1 MAATSDSPAAAARA
15 APSTTTSAD
24 TTSSTTTTAACTR
37 PPPALPS
44 PNHVDALLAAA
55 TPADQLRALRAIKNA
70 VIGNASHKRAYLHHA
85 ALLPWLRAC
94 LDQADPARPPGSD
107 LLVQAATVVGSL
119 AQGIDEAVPLLAAH
133 DLPTSLVRLLVSST
147 TSTDAATPLLD
158 AVTRALKLLYAHAH
172 APKAALNGDAPL
184 AALVA
189 LIDRGAAAP
198 PASPAAR
205 LAANA
210 ASVLSRCCDAPA
222 MQARVV
228 ACGAVPALL
237 RLLLMVGKAA
247 PGGRA
252 RAHQA
257 ALDALGALCRD
268 NRAVAAEVVQMR
280 VNQVPMLAILMTLL
294 RDPSPTMRLLAAT
307 CVTNLYRAE
316 VLTDPQVVQEL
327 TVTVVPCLVK
337 LFGEPGPTQ
346 EGACLVFAILVSDSE
361 PMQQAGA
368 DASTIPA
375 LVDLVHRTAPS
386 STTTTS
392 SSTASAQPDTPLGLD
407 GADWYAERTARDRQH
422 EAALL
427 ALAAACAQC
436 EPARRLV
443 LESGVVKAVVKALRH
458 SSPGVRAAAGQ
469 CTKSLSRSVKSL
481 RTVLVDE
488 GVAEPL
494 CELLTDTNPAVL
506 VTAAAAICNLVLEFA
521 PMKDTIVHHG
531 GIAKLVHLVDWT
543 SATASPAEISAV
555 HVNAVWA
562 LKNLVYEAKLE
573 TKRAVMAALGYP
585 RLHALMRAPNATVR
599 EQALNLVRNLVHGG
613 DADVDDVVTGLGA
626 DRVVAAVVTALED
639 AAPGVA
645 VQALYVVVNLAAG
658 NDAHKDLVMRS
669 DAIMRHVVAALGSPA
684 ADVRLGAVWAVINL
698 TWPEESEAGTRV
710 ASLRAMGVERRL
722 QEMANDQDAKVVDRV
737 KAALM
742 QMQMTLEL

>member
-1 MAATSDSPAAAARA
+1 
-15 APSTTTSAD
+15 
-24 TTSSTTTTAACTR
+24 
-37 PPPALPS
+37 
-44 PNHVDALLAAA
+44 
-55 TPADQLRALRAIKNA
+55 
-70 VIGNASHKRAYLHHA
+70 
-85 ALLPWLRAC
+85 
-94 LDQADPARPPGSD
+94 
-107 LLVQAATVVGSL
+107 
-119 AQGIDEAVPLLAAH
+119 
-133 DLPTSLVRLLVSST
+133 
-147 TSTDAATPLLD
+147 
-158 AVTRALKLLYAHAH
+158 
-172 APKAALNGDAPL
+172 
-184 AALVA
+184 
-189 LIDRGAAAP
+189 
-198 PASPAAR
+198 
-205 LAANA
+205 
-210 ASVLSRCCDAPA
+210 
-222 MQARVV
+222 
-228 ACGAVPALL
+228 
-237 RLLLMVGKAA
+237 
-247 PGGRA
+247 
-252 RAHQA
+252 
-257 ALDALGALCRD
+257 
-268 NRAVAAEVVQMR
+268 MR

-316 VLTDPQVVQEL
+316 VLADPQVVQEL

-361 PMQQAGA
+361 PMQQAAA

-375 LVDLVHRTAPS
+375 LVDLVHRTAPQTS
-386 STTTTS
+386 TSNSTTT
-392 SSTASAQPDTPLGLD
+392 AAQPDTPLGLG

-458 SSPGVRAAAGQ
+458 PSAGVRAAAGQ

-494 CELLTDTNPAVL
+494 CELLTDANPAVL

-543 SATASPAEISAV
+543 SPTATPAEIAAV

-585 RLHALMRAPNATVR
+585 RLHALMRAANATVR

-626 DRVVAAVVTALED
+626 DRAVAAVVAALED
-639 AAPGVA
+639 TTLAVA

-669 DAIMRHVVAALGSPA
+669 DAIMRHVVSALGSGA

-710 ASLRAMGVERRL
+710 AALRAMGVERRL
-722 QEMANDQDAKVVDRV
+722 QEMANDPDAKVVDRV